1 MANVR
6 IGVPGTIGVSDSL
19 LRDTNVRV
27 GISGVSVGEYEA
39 TRPETRVYETPG
51 RRSHS
56 TSSERVH
63 IESGVQ
69 VSDRDW

>member
-19 LRDTNVRV
+19 LRDTTVRV
-27 GISGVSVGEYEA
+27 GISGITVGEYEA
-39 TRPETRVYETPG
+39 TRPEPRVYHTPG

-63 IESGVQ
+63 IESGLQ
-69 VSDRDW
+69 VGDGD